1 VCPIFI
7 ELGEKQIS
15 SLEFLGN
22 DRYLRLMQPL
32 VTEPSCLNRHA
43 SQGYQVGD
51 IRGGI
56 SVSVPWAPS
65 EKAINA
71 HFPMLIMAYGGIWGI
86 GILGLSVFYSRL
98 QRHLSNLKLAE
109 EQIKHY
115 TAELESKNQ
124 VLEELNY

>member
-1 VCPIFI
+1 
-7 ELGEKQIS
+7 
-15 SLEFLGN
+15 
-22 DRYLRLMQPL
+22 
-32 VTEPSCLNRHA
+32 
-43 SQGYQVGD
+43 
-51 IRGGI
+51 
-56 SVSVPWAPS
+56 
-65 EKAINA
+65 
-71 HFPMLIMAYGGIWGI
+71 MLIMAYGGIWGI